1 MKRIFTSLV
10 GLPILFVI
18 IKYLPPGYFLVL
30 VALAVV
36 LGSYELYALA
46 ERRGFK
52 PHKLLGAILGVAA
65 ACSFFDERVD
75 GIAVVAA
82 SALLIPIAAIFRA
95 RHGGSD
101 LEAELGGIT
110 ITLFTVIFI
119 GLLMG
124 YPVALLSDG
133 GERGRDLTVLLFW
146 VVWLSDAGAFIV
158 GSRWGRHKLAP
169 AISPGKTIE
178 GAAGALVAAV
188 GAALIAKAW
197 FFTRLTLSQAILLGL
212 LLGFTGMIGD
222 LAESLLKRAA
232 AVKDSGWLF
241 PGHGGML
248 DRADSLLFAAP
259 VLFYYHRYFMTQ
271 GG

>member
-1 MKRIFTSLV
+1 MTRILTSLV

-18 IKYLPPGYFLVL
+18 IKYLPPACFLVL
-30 VALAVV
+30 VAAAVV
-36 LGSYELYALA
+36 LGCYEFYALA
-46 ERRGFK
+46 ERRGLR
-52 PHKLLGAILGVAA
+52 PHKVLGAILAVAA

-75 GIAVVAA
+75 GTAVLCAA
-82 SALLIPIAAIFRA
+82 ALILPIAAMIRG
-95 RHGGSD
+95 RHGGSG
-101 LEAELGGIT
+101 LQEEIGGISV
-110 ITLFTVIFI
+110 TLFAVLFV

-124 YPVALLSDG
+124 YSVALLSDG

-146 VVWLSDAGAFIV
+146 VVWLSDAGAYMI
-158 GSRWGRHKLAP
+158 GSQWGRHKLAP

-188 GAALIAKAW
+188 VASLIAKAW
-197 FFTRLTLSQAILLGL
+197 FFTRLTLWQAVTLGL
-212 LLGFTGMIGD
+212 LLGISGMIGD
-222 LAESLLKRAA
+222 LAESLIKRSAS
-232 AVKDSGWLF
+232 VKDSGWLF

>member
-1 MKRIFTSLV
+1 MKRILTSIV

-18 IKYLPPGYFLVL
+18 IKYLPPGCFLVL
-30 VALAVV
+30 VAAAVV
-36 LGSYELYALA
+36 LGCYEFYALA
-46 ERRGFK
+46 ERRGFR

-65 ACSFFDERVD
+65 ACSFFDERLD
-75 GIAVVAA
+75 STGVVCAA
-82 SALLIPIAAIFRA
+82 ALLIPIAAMIRA
-95 RHGGSD
+95 RRGGSD
-101 LEAELGGIT
+101 LQGEIGAISV
-110 ITLFTVIFI
+110 TLFAVVFV

-124 YPVALLSDG
+124 YSVALLSDG

-169 AISPGKTIE
+169 ALSPGKTVE

-188 GAALIAKAW
+188 AAALIAKSW
-197 FFTRLTLSQAILLGL
+197 FFTRLTLSQAVLVGL
-212 LLGFTGMIGD
+212 LLGLTGMVGD
-222 LAESLLKRAA
+222 LAESLIKRAA
-232 AVKDSGWLF
+232 SVKDSGWLF

-259 VLFYYHRYFMTQ
+259 VLFYYHRFFMTQ

>member
-1 MKRIFTSLV
+1 VKRILTSLV
-10 GLPILFVI
+10 GLPILFII
-18 IKYLPPGYFLVL
+18 IKYLPPGCFLVL
-30 VALAVV
+30 VAAAVV

-46 ERRGFK
+46 ERRGLK
-52 PHKLLGAILGVAA
+52 PHKMLGAILGVAA
-65 ACSFFDERVD
+65 ACSFFGGRLE
-75 GIAVVAA
+75 GTTVVCAA
-82 SALLIPIAAIFRA
+82 ALLIPIASIIRV
-95 RHGGSD
+95 RRNGSD
-101 LEAELGGIT
+101 LQDELGGIT
-110 ITLFTVIFI
+110 VTLFTVVFV

-124 YPVALLSDG
+124 YSIALLNDG

-158 GSRWGRHKLAP
+158 GSQWGRHKLAP
-169 AISPGKTIE
+169 TISPGKTIE
-178 GAAGALVAAV
+178 GAAGALATAV
-188 GAALIAKAW
+188 VAALIAKAW

-212 LLGFTGMIGD
+212 LLGLTGMIGD
-222 LAESLLKRAA
+222 LAESLIKRAA
-232 AVKDSGWLF
+232 SVKDSGWLF